1 MEINELEQIALA
13 GDVDLQYKLGMMYE
27 EENDVKKA
35 IDFLT
40 MAAKNGHND
49 AMNEL
54 GVMYCSG
61 EVVEKNYQE
70 GIRWLEEAAEHDNS
84 DACGN
89 LGMMYLKGISFKT
102 DPQKALG
109 YFIKSANLGNEHAMQ
124 QVAEM
129 YSEGIGTEKNEAV
142 AQEWMEKIKEQEIY
156 QKIEELCQSGEA
168 AFDDDEL
175 ESALEYYLE
184 AWDLIPQ
191 PRGGYE
197 GTGWVAAAIGEVLF
211 EQEKYKES
219 FDYYE
224 EAYYAIGG
232 KLNPYINFMMGKCLY
247 LLNKKKKRLLIYIW
261 HMNWMEKLFLK
272 TKIQCLLSWRNN
284 SF

>member
-1 MEINELEQIALA
+1 
-13 GDVDLQYKLGMMYE
+13 
-27 EENDVKKA
+27 
-35 IDFLT
+35 
-40 MAAKNGHND
+40 
-49 AMNEL
+49 
-54 GVMYCSG
+54 MYCSG

-102 DPQKALG
+102 DPQKALS

-156 QKIEELCQSGEA
+156 QKIEELCQSG
-168 AFDDDEL
+168 
-175 ESALEYYLE
+175 
-184 AWDLIPQ
+184 
-191 PRGGYE
+191 
-197 GTGWVAAAIGEVLF
+197 VAAAIGEVLF

>member
-1 MEINELEQIALA
+1 
-13 GDVDLQYKLGMMYE
+13 
-27 EENDVKKA
+27 
-35 IDFLT
+35 
-40 MAAKNGHND
+40 
-49 AMNEL
+49 
-54 GVMYCSG
+54 
-61 EVVEKNYQE
+61 
-70 GIRWLEEAAEHDNS
+70 
-84 DACGN
+84 
-89 LGMMYLKGISFKT
+89 
-102 DPQKALG
+102 
-109 YFIKSANLGNEHAMQ
+109 
-124 QVAEM
+124 M

>member
-1 MEINELEQIALA
+1 MEVRIIIGADPYTYEDYINAINLNEEFDVNEQSVRDGSSL
-13 GDVDLQYKLGMMYE
+13 LQE
-27 EENDVKKA
+27 AISVKKWD
-35 IDFLT
+35 I
-40 MAAKNGHND
+40 
-49 AMNEL
+49 AMDL
-54 GVMYCSG
+54 I
-61 EVVEKNYQE
+61 QR
-70 GIRWLEEAAEHDNS
+70 GINV
-84 DACGN
+84 N
-89 LGMMYLKGISFKT
+89 K
-102 DPQKALG
+102 
-109 YFIKSANLGNEHAMQ
+109 

-232 KLNPYINFMMGKCLY
+232 KLNPYINFMMGKCLN